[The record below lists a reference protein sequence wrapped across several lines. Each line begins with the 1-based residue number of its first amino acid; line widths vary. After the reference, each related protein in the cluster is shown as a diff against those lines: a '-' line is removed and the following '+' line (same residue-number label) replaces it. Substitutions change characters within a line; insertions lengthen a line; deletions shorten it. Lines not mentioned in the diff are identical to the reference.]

1 MLGTIAVCAKKKG
14 EGTQRAVEASRFH
27 PQELP
32 PVFIQSWS
40 EHELFTPLIII
51 ISRSKTMGVFFWSY
65 LFQFKPRKV
74 LFFFAY
80 FAHMRDHGALT
91 AKSSRG
97 FCIKKYDPE
106 NSNQRWAVKG
116 SVPAAAGMESL
127 ST

>member
-51 ISRSKTMGVFFWSY
+51 ISRSKTMGVFFLVILVSI
-65 LFQFKPRKV
+65 Q
-74 LFFFAY
+74 
-80 FAHMRDHGALT
+80 
-91 AKSSRG
+91 AKKSVVF
-97 FCIKKYDPE
+97 FCIFCTY
-106 NSNQRWAVKG
+106 A
-116 SVPAAAGMESL
+116 
-127 ST
+127 